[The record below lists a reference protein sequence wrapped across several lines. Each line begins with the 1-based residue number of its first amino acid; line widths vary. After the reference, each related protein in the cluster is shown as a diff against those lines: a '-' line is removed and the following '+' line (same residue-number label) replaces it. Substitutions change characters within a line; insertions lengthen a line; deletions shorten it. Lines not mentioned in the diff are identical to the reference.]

1 MQDLSRSLKISRANE
16 SKLEEVLSTMRAS
29 AAALNDENASLKLR
43 LEVAR
48 KNEQKLEV
56 VEGELR
62 DFYSL

>member
-1 MQDLSRSLKISRANE
+1 
-16 SKLEEVLSTMRAS
+16 MRAS

-48 KNEQKLEV
+48 KNEQKLEI

-62 DFYSL
+62 DFYSLECKEAIALQLRSRLLQRT